1 MALLRAIF
9 VVACLVVAAAAT
21 GVGYLQSILQP
32 SGPVDLPVI
41 VPSAVLAG
49 VSSADAK
56 LLKDFYTAMADI
68 VVRDGLS
75 SDPVAKTTFDLRNR
89 HKTALQ
95 LAFANTAM
103 VGKYPGLGDRLD
115 TYLLDAIGKLDVPLT
130 PEVRK
135 SAAKAFSDIR

>member
-1 MALLRAIF
+1 MNWLRAAVIA
-9 VVACLVVAAAAT
+9 VGVTVA
-21 GVGYLQSILQP
+21 VGA
-32 SGPVDLPVI
+32 SGLGYVLAMLKPADPVDRPVI

-56 LLKDFYTAMADI
+56 LLRDFYTAMADI

-75 SDPVAKTTFDLRNR
+75 GDPVAKTTFDLRNR

-135 SAAKAFSDIR
+135 SAAKAFSEIR

>member
-1 MALLRAIF
+1 MNWLRAAVIALG
-9 VVACLVVAAAAT
+9 VTVA
-21 GVGYLQSILQP
+21 VGASGLGYVLAILKP
-32 SGPVDLPVI
+32 ADPVDRPVV

-56 LLKDFYTAMADI
+56 LLRDFYTAMADI

-75 SDPVAKTTFDLRNR
+75 GDPVAKTTFDLRNR

-95 LAFANTAM
+95 LAFASTAM

-130 PEVRK
+130 PESRR

>member
-1 MALLRAIF
+1 MNWLRAAVIA
-9 VVACLVVAAAAT
+9 VGVTVA
-21 GVGYLQSILQP
+21 VGASGLGYVLAILKP
-32 SGPVDLPVI
+32 ADPVDRPVI

-56 LLKDFYTAMADI
+56 LLRDFYTAMADI

-75 SDPVAKTTFDLRNR
+75 GDPVAKTTFDLRNR

>member
-1 MALLRAIF
+1 MNWLRAAVIA
-9 VVACLVVAAAAT
+9 VGVTVA
-21 GVGYLQSILQP
+21 VGA
-32 SGPVDLPVI
+32 SGLGYVLAMLKPADPVDLPVI

-56 LLKDFYTAMADI
+56 LLRDFYTAMADI

-75 SDPVAKTTFDLRNR
+75 GDPVAKTTFDLRNR

>member
-1 MALLRAIF
+1 MNWLRAAVIA
-9 VVACLVVAAAAT
+9 VGVTVAAGAA
-21 GVGYLQSILQP
+21 GVGWVQSILKP
-32 SGPVDLPVI
+32 VGPAPLVI
-41 VPSAVLAG
+41 PSAVLAG
-49 VSSADAK
+49 VSAADAK
-56 LLKDFYTAMADI
+56 LLRDFYTAMADI

-75 SDPVAKTTFDLRNR
+75 GDPVAKTTFDLRNR